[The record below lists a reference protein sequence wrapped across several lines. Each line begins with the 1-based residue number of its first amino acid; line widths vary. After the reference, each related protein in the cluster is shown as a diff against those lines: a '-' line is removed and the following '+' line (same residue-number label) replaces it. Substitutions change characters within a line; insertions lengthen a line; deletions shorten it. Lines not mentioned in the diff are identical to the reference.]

1 MNFYTDSP
9 EWKYMVQKAIN
20 WDEIIPMYYPSFP
33 TDDGI
38 ESKEELLQF
47 FDEMLTATGEW
58 TANSIAPRARELDKV
73 GAGKVIDGET
83 HPSEPL
89 MASYREAAELSIF
102 GLTAEKKY
110 GGMEL
115 PLTVGMVSFTQLNR
129 GCISTANQIA
139 FFTSIIDMIERFCDE
154 EDQARL
160 IPKIIAGEI
169 SGSMCLTEPG
179 AGSDVGSLTT
189 SAVKQ
194 DDGTYLLNGS
204 KIFITNGGGGLGFVL
219 ARVKGAPEGLNGIS
233 LFLVEQK
240 IEGKEG
246 LNYKV
251 VKSEDKL
258 GLHGSFTCEI
268 LYENSKAKLIGKEN
282 QGFRYMLHLMNEA
295 RVAVGLQSLG
305 GLESC
310 LHYAREYAETRE
322 QFGKPIA
329 ELPLLKRNLES
340 YETER
345 DAFRAM
351 MVDTL
356 VQYDIYQRLDMKK
369 RHGGDLTKEEEER
382 LTRAS
387 KMVRRRTPLVKYYG
401 TETFTIISKKV
412 IQVLGGYGFMKEY
425 DAERWH
431 RDSFAPLLYE
441 GTSQIQAL
449 MALKDLMKFLMR
461 NPTKYFKTMASAN
474 PITNMFS
481 TLSKYEKEFQNMQ
494 FEFKRNLTRLVVK
507 TLKPEVDYTDPA
519 EIGSFFKAANWMKE
533 DNFEKLMVHAETICQ
548 ALSYIETLRVLS
560 RHADKDSTRIDLLER
575 YRKLVKPR
583 FQMIYSDWKNY

>member
-9 EWKYMVQKAIN
+9 EWQYMFKSAID

-38 ESKEELLQF
+38 ESKEELIQF
-47 FDEMLTATGEW
+47 FEEMITATGDW
-58 TANSIAPRARELDKV
+58 TANSIAPRARELDEV

-89 MASYREAAELSIF
+89 LASYKEATELSIF
-102 GLTAEKKY
+102 GLSAEKKY

-115 PLTVGMVSFTQLNR
+115 PLTVGMLSFTQLNR
-129 GCISTANQIA
+129 ACISTANQIA

-154 EDQARL
+154 DDQKRL

-189 SAVKQ
+189 SALKQ
-194 DDGTYLLNGS
+194 EDGSYLLNGS

-233 LFLVEQK
+233 LFLTEQK
-240 IEGKEG
+240 LEGTEG

-251 VKSEDKL
+251 VKTEDKM
-258 GLHGSFTCEI
+258 GLHGSFTCEV
-268 LYENSKAKLIGKEN
+268 LYENTKAKLIGKEN

-295 RVAVGLQSLG
+295 RVGVGLQALG

-310 LHYAREYAETRE
+310 IHYAREYAETRE

-329 ELPLLKRNLES
+329 QLPLLKRNLES

-345 DAFRAM
+345 DAFRALIT
-351 MVDTL
+351 DTL
-356 VQYDIYQRLDMKK
+356 VSYDIYQRLDMKK
-369 RHGGDLTKEEEER
+369 RHGGDLTQQEEDK
-382 LTRAS
+382 LVMAS
-387 KMVRRRTPLVKYYG
+387 KKVRRRTPLVKYYG
-401 TETFTIISKKV
+401 TEAFTTISKKV

-474 PITNMFS
+474 PVANIFS
-481 TLSKYEKEFQNMQ
+481 GLSKYDKDFQNTQ
-494 FEFKRNLTRLVVK
+494 FEFKRNLTKLVVK
-507 TLKPEVDYTDPA
+507 TLKPEVDYGDLS
-519 EIGSFFKAANWMKE
+519 EIGSFFKASNWMKE
-533 DNFEKLMVHAETICQ
+533 ESFEKLMVHAETICQ

-560 RHADKDSTRIDLLER
+560 SHADRDESRVELFEK
-575 YRKLVKPR
+575 YRKLVNPR
-583 FQMIYSDWKNY
+583 FQMIFADWKNY

>member
-401 TETFTIISKKV
+401 TETFTTISKKV